1 MFKKGKEKEI
11 DYSSLNSILSTGKKL
26 INIVFFMI
34 VIAAI
39 LLSTYLIKEW
49 KLLEIIKEFLIVIS
63 PIFIGFL
70 IAWLFEPLVT
80 KMQKRKM
87 PRVLACII
95 VYAAIIGLLFLIVY
109 LFIPSL
115 ISEVK
120 DFVKVA
126 PDIYDDLSN
135 FALNIIKRFDTN
147 DYVNIAALKKELT
160 RWLSDFGMSI
170 ASDLPKYILSI
181 GKALISGGIN
191 LVLGLMVGFY
201 LLYDFNKVNDFIFN
215 LLPESIKYGYKDLTN
230 RINTSLRS
238 YVQGVLLVMFL
249 VFITQSI
256 GLTIAGLEAPI
267 LFALFC
273 AVTDI
278 IPYFGPYIGGIPA
291 VIVGFTMSPITGIC
305 VLISIVIVQ
314 LLENNFYQPLIM
326 GHTMKLHP
334 VTIMIGLLIFEHFFG
349 ILGMVV
355 ATPVI
360 ACIKV
365 FVLFLDEKYN
375 LRGRISG
382 ENEVAETKAK

>member
-334 VTIMIGLLIFEHFFG
+334 VTIMIGLLNFEHFFG

>member
-80 KMQKRKM
+80 KMQQRKI

-160 RWLSDFGMSI
+160 RWLSDFGLSI
-170 ASDLPKYILSI
+170 ASDLPKYI
-181 GKALISGGIN
+181 
-191 LVLGLMVGFY
+191 
-201 LLYDFNKVNDFIFN
+201 
-215 LLPESIKYGYKDLTN
+215 
-230 RINTSLRS
+230 
-238 YVQGVLLVMFL
+238 
-249 VFITQSI
+249 
-256 GLTIAGLEAPI
+256 
-267 LFALFC
+267 
-273 AVTDI
+273 
-278 IPYFGPYIGGIPA
+278 
-291 VIVGFTMSPITGIC
+291 
-305 VLISIVIVQ
+305 
-314 LLENNFYQPLIM
+314 
-326 GHTMKLHP
+326 
-334 VTIMIGLLIFEHFFG
+334 
-349 ILGMVV
+349 
-355 ATPVI
+355 
-360 ACIKV
+360 
-365 FVLFLDEKYN
+365 
-375 LRGRISG
+375 
-382 ENEVAETKAK
+382 